1 MGEKVEGKE
10 YLYSPTV
17 RRTGTATFALST
29 NLTWDAF
36 VRLSY
41 QRATEALQ
49 AQANELVRRG
59 NISAS
64 EARALVESQRN
75 ALVRALR
82 NRLSPFGRTY
92 SEILKPTK
100 DLPTLERLLK
110 QKGSLEA
117 VLTSVGKSRGAVNRL
132 AVAVRVAGPGTIALQ
147 IGMSVVVVA
156 AASPDERARVASGQ
170 GGALAGAA
178 LAGWAGAWAGCAGLS
193 ALTSPS
199 LVVPVVGEVTTAGAC
214 VIGGIAGGFGAGWVG
229 ALLGQWGGE
238 ASYDFITTDLTW
250 SKR

>member
-1 MGEKVEGKE
+1 M
-10 YLYSPTV
+10 
-17 RRTGTATFALST
+17 
-29 NLTWDAF
+29 
-36 VRLSY
+36 
-41 QRATEALQ
+41 
-49 AQANELVRRG
+49 RRG
-59 NISAS
+59 NITAG

-117 VLTSVGKSRGAVNRL
+117 VLTSVGKSRGAVNRM
-132 AVAVRVAGPGTIALQ
+132 AVAVRLGGPATIALQ
-147 IGMSVVVVA
+147 IGMSVVIVA
-156 AASPDERARVASGQ
+156 AASPDVRARAASGQ

-178 LAGWAGAWAGCAGLS
+178 LVGWAGAWAGCVGLS
-193 ALTSPS
+193 ALVSPS
-199 LVVPVVGEVTTAGAC
+199 LVLPVVGEITTASAC
-214 VIGGIAGGFGAGWVG
+214 IVGGISGGIGAGWVG
-229 ALLGQWGGE
+229 AILGQWGGE
-238 ASYDFITTDLTW
+238 ASYDFVTTDLTW